1 MKKSHNKGGEGNGE
15 MKKRREFSEKERKE
29 VKMSYYVETLED
41 LIRID
46 TSVPPGKN
54 YEVAIGRLEAEFRRV
69 GCRTERI
76 IIPPEYTRGLKGPRV
91 NLLAHREVSG
101 KPHLWFYTH
110 IDTVPVRGWNGFR
123 PRVEDGRVYGRGAAD
138 MKGAI
143 VALLLALAKIG
154 DRVPAWDISVMVTT
168 DEEMLGQQA
177 AQLEYLGQIQPSLQ
191 GAYIWDL
198 DSDAGFIGIAGLGA
212 IQMEIE
218 VSGKTAHSAKSHLGV
233 NAVEQAFLLMDHL
246 RGLKKRVVQRKS
258 KIPVHPD
265 EGLETMVPR
274 LNINVFQGGWKANV
288 VPERC
293 RISID
298 RRLIPEEDL
307 DEAEAE
313 LMNALFSVK
322 EVNWAVRRIL
332 KIPSYASDDPIA
344 DQLVKILEKVTG
356 QKISKYGGMGSSDL
370 PGVAVKW
377 GAKVF
382 GLGVFRPENN
392 IHGKEEFVYLK
403 DIEDLSEVIVNFL
416 LGGWESGNSI
426 PIKGA

>member
-1 MKKSHNKGGEGNGE
+1 
-15 MKKRREFSEKERKE
+15 
-29 VKMSYYVETLED
+29 
-41 LIRID
+41 
-46 TSVPPGKN
+46 
-54 YEVAIGRLEAEFRRV
+54 
-69 GCRTERI
+69 
-76 IIPPEYTRGLKGPRV
+76 
-91 NLLAHREVSG
+91 
-101 KPHLWFYTH
+101 
-110 IDTVPVRGWNGFR
+110 
-123 PRVEDGRVYGRGAAD
+123 
-138 MKGAI
+138 
-143 VALLLALAKIG
+143 
-154 DRVPAWDISVMVTT
+154 
-168 DEEMLGQQA
+168 
-177 AQLEYLGQIQPSLQ
+177 
-191 GAYIWDL
+191 
-198 DSDAGFIGIAGLGA
+198 
-212 IQMEIE
+212 
-218 VSGKTAHSAKSHLGV
+218 
-233 NAVEQAFLLMDHL
+233 
-246 RGLKKRVVQRKS
+246 
-258 KIPVHPD
+258 
-265 EGLETMVPR
+265 MVPR

-322 EVNWAVRRIL
+322 EVNWVVRRIL

-416 LGGWESGNSI
+416 LGGGEGGNSI